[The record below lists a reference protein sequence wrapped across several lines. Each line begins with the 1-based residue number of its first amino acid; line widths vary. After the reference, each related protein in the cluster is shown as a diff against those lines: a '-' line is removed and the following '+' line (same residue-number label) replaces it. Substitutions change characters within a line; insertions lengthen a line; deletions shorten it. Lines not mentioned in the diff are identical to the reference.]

1 MTSFITTY
9 QPLIIRRAGRNVARK
24 FGLPPFIDGSCRR
37 EPDLE
42 AQFPS
47 ITALCRGA
55 NFAPRLH
62 VGDTIAYLTVK
73 ASYPGHSEAHRRLTA
88 VLHVEKRFESHQ
100 DAAEWYRAAGMKV
113 PSNCCVPGNKPIPF
127 KQTVQ
132 YKDPC
137 AWDSEYQQKARKWP
151 VFIVS
156 RARYLN
162 VSQPPIVTDDML
174 VEVFGEV
181 PVTRTPPRIDD
192 EAIDKLCE
200 LCSVELAA

>member
-1 MTSFITTY
+1 M
-9 QPLIIRRAGRNVARK
+9 
-24 FGLPPFIDGSCRR
+24 
-37 EPDLE
+37 
-42 AQFPS
+42 
-47 ITALCRGA
+47 CRGA